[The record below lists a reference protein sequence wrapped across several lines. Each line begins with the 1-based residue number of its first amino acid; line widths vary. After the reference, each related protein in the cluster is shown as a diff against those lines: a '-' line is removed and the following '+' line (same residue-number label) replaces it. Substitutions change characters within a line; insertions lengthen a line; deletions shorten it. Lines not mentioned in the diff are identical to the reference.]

1 MTTLETTHL
10 FDVHLELGAIDDI
23 GQTPY
28 GHRVV
33 GNLGGGRFEGDRL
46 SGRVLPSGGDWGLF
60 LPDGTL
66 VVDGR
71 REYALAPRAQFESDQ
86 SWYGA
91 ALRLIGPEPGTPPRA
106 LPGLQNSHKRACDR
120 SVPRRG
126 RVAEVHIQIRSSALP
141 ESGFRIQ
148 VRNTEFLRTRFGARD
163 DLA

>member
-10 FDVHLELGAIDDI
+10 FDVHLELGAIDQI

-33 GNLGGGRFEGDRL
+33 GNLGGGRFEGERL

-71 REYALAPRAQFESDQ
+71 ATYETQDGALFYVIYAGRWAIAPETMARLNDPDNPVDPSEYTLRIHLSFETAAPAY
-86 SWYGA
+86 SWLNRIIAVG
-91 ALRLIGPEPGTPPRA
+91 
-106 LPGLQNSHKRACDR
+106 
-120 SVPRRG
+120 RG
-126 RVAEVHIQIRSSALP
+126 RHVGDGIDYEVFEIR
-141 ESGFRIQ
+141 
-148 VRNTEFLRTRFGARD
+148 
-163 DLA
+163 